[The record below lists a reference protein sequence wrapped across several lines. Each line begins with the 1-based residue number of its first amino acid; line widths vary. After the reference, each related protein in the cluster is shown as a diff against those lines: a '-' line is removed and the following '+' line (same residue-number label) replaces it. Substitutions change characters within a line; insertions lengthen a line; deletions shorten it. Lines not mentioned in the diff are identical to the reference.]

1 MKAGHNALLEEI
13 VRIAAVF
20 DGHVHTSKVLP
31 MKSAGTLK
39 LCATEP
45 LFLYWTWESGIL
57 SLVVTA
63 HICIYRGF
71 EEDEYAV
78 VCQIQHVLGT
88 ATLSH

>member
-1 MKAGHNALLEEI
+1 MQSLRKPFELQLCLMGMSTP
-13 VRIAAVF
+13 V
-20 DGHVHTSKVLP
+20 VLP

-63 HICIYRGF
+63 HIYIYRGF